1 MPSRIL
7 PERHRSVYTGGAA
20 SCRLATLFAAN
31 SDIELDKLGA
41 AVQKALSDGAPLPVQ
56 LMAARGVIPGA
67 KPHEIVIAISVL
79 AGRPDEKLRETARTA
94 LAKLPPPILTGA
106 LSADLPG
113 SVILQLASLYATNHE
128 VTEQLLRMPRISGE
142 ALELMAAGADE
153 RAGEL
158 IATNEEL
165 MLKHPVVIEKLY
177 MNKRVRMSTADRLIE
192 LCVRNNIE
200 LSIPAF
206 KEAALAIKNEL
217 IPEPSP
223 EPTFDDVLFK
233 ETQDAAAK
241 LALGDDE
248 DTHEVDDE
256 GQEIVKPKV
265 VPLYARMAEMTVSQK
280 VRCATLGT
288 AAERLLCVRDP
299 NRLVA
304 AAAAKSPL
312 LKEPE
317 AVQISA
323 SRAVS
328 EEVLRL
334 LAMNKDFVRNY
345 QIKLNLVSNP
355 RTPFTFAARLVP
367 MLRESELKMLSKS
380 KNVTGAISTAVRQQL
395 AKKVNK

>member
-1 MPSRIL
+1 
-7 PERHRSVYTGGAA
+7 VDVT
-20 SCRLATLFAAN
+20 
-31 SDIELDKLGA
+31 DIELETLGPA
-41 AVQKALSDGAPLPVQ
+41 PQKVLSEGAPLPAQ
-56 LMAARGVIPGA
+56 MMASKGIVPGA
-67 KPHEIVIAISVL
+67 KPHEIVIVICELSRRSDQA
-79 AGRPDEKLRETARTA
+79 LRESA
-94 LAKLPPPILTGA
+94 LATLRKLPPPILNGA
-106 LSADLPG
+106 LAADLPG
-113 SVILQLASLYATNHE
+113 SVTLKLAEHYSSNHE
-128 VTEQLLRMPRISGE
+128 VIEQLLRMPRISGA
-142 ALELMAAGADE
+142 ALEMLAAAADE

-217 IPEPSP
+217 IAEPSE

-233 ETQDAAAK
+233 ETSELGQS
-241 LALGDDE
+241 LALSDDE

-256 GQEIVKPKV
+256 GEEQLKEKVK
-265 VPLYARMAEMTVSQK
+265 PLYARLAEMTVSQR
-280 VRCATLGT
+280 VRCATLGS
-288 AAERLLCVRDP
+288 AAERLLCVRDA

-323 SRAVS
+323 SRVVS
-328 EEVLRL
+328 EDVLRI
-334 LAMNKDFVRNY
+334 LALNKDFVRNY

-355 RTPFTFAARLVP
+355 RTPFTFSSRMIPL
-367 MLRESELKMLSKS
+367 LRESELKMLSKS
-380 KNVTGAISTAVRQQL
+380 KNVSGAIVTAAKQQL
-395 AKKVNK
+395 AKKNQRQGG

>member
-1 MPSRIL
+1 L
-7 PERHRSVYTGGAA
+7 HA
-20 SCRLATLFAAN
+20 
-31 SDIELDKLGA
+31 DIELDKLGA
-41 AVQKALSDGAPLPVQ
+41 PIQRVLAEGAPLPAQ
-56 LMAARGVIPGA
+56 LMAAKGVIPGA

-79 AGRPDEKLRETARTA
+79 AGREDEKVRDAALGT

-113 SVILQLASLYATNHE
+113 SVILQLARLYASNHE

-142 ALELMAAGADE
+142 ALELMASGADE
-153 RAGEL
+153 RAGEI

-165 MLKHPVVIEKLY
+165 MLRHPVVIEKLY

-206 KEAALAIKNEL
+206 KEAAMAIKNEL
-217 IPEPSP
+217 IAEPSA
-223 EPTFDDVLFK
+223 EPTFDDILFK
-233 ETQDAAAK
+233 ETQEAAAK
-241 LALGDDE
+241 IALSEDE
-248 DTHEVDDE
+248 DTHEVDEE
-256 GQEIVKPKV
+256 GQEKVKAKV
-265 VPLYARMAEMTVSQK
+265 IPLYARMAEMTVSQK
-280 VRCATLGT
+280 IRCATLGSS
-288 AAERLLCVRDP
+288 AERLLCVRDS

-328 EEVLRL
+328 EDVLRL
-334 LAMNKDFVRNY
+334 LAMNKDFTRNY

-355 RTPFTFAARLVP
+355 RTPFTFASRLVP
-367 MLRESELKMLSKS
+367 LLRESELKMLAKS

-395 AKKVNK
+395 SKKTQRSG